1 MIGCEKD
8 VMVVIDFYVSG
19 VEVILEVIGD
29 VLSLFGIGVVKE
41 DIRMFF
47 DGSWEDYSDG
57 INVGYVVYL
66 LIFGR

>member
-47 DGSWEDYSDG
+47 DGS
-57 INVGYVVYL
+57 
-66 LIFGR
+66 